1 MWPQIL
7 PLGLKEN
14 KERETGRKWKDWREV
29 EDVEL
34 IFCTTDLTD
43 IQLYSRYQSDL
54 STSLQFLPFCLFLL
68 VY

>member
-14 KERETGRKWKDWREV
+14 KEKEREEGNEKIGEEGNGK
-29 EDVEL
+29 
-34 IFCTTDLTD
+34 TDLTD

-54 STSLQFLPFCLFLL
+54 STSLQFLPFCLFPL

>member
-14 KERETGRKWKDWREV
+14 KEEERGRKWKDWREV

-43 IQLYSRYQSDL
+43 IQLFKKERFFSSCQ
-54 STSLQFLPFCLFLL
+54 
-68 VY
+68 

>member
-1 MWPQIL
+1 MWPPIL

-14 KERETGRKWKDWREV
+14 KERERGRKWKDWREV

-43 IQLYSRYQSDL
+43 IQLFKKERFFSSCQ
-54 STSLQFLPFCLFLL
+54 
-68 VY
+68 

>member
-14 KERETGRKWKDWREV
+14 KERERERKWKDWREV

-34 IFCTTDLTD
+34 IFCTTDLTY
-43 IQLYSRYQSDL
+43 IQLYSRYQSYL
-54 STSLQFLPFCLFLL
+54 STSLQSLPFCLFPS